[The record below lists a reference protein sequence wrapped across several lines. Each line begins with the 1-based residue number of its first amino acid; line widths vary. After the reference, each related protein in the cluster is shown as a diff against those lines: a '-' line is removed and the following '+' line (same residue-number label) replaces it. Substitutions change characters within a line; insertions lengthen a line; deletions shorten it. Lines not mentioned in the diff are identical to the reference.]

1 MSGEF
6 LVERIKY
13 ICSKASIQ
21 KLQPQGG
28 LVPDKK
34 SRCQVMIFELV
45 WTQTDRLFP
54 RIAPVS
60 NSDDDDD
67 DGPPSTAPMAM
78 VDVEDSL
85 EPELLLMGPE
95 RLPLPNPMPF
105 PVVAVD
111 TNHSPA
117 TSDAGLD
124 DDEED
129 L

>member
-1 MSGEF
+1 
-6 LVERIKY
+6 
-13 ICSKASIQ
+13 
-21 KLQPQGG
+21 
-28 LVPDKK
+28 
-34 SRCQVMIFELV
+34 V

-95 RLPLPNPMPF
+95 RLPLPNPMPL

-111 TNHSPA
+111 TNPSTA

-124 DDEED
+124 DEEED